1 LEWLRRLSGF
11 IPCLKVVAFDNL
23 ANSSNAQHQAFW
35 NCQVPNI
42 RDGCM
47 NSGWRLKL
55 GAAKL
60 ISVPALPGAN
70 NFNKEEP
77 FSRSVVS

>member
-1 LEWLRRLSGF
+1 MRF
-11 IPCLKVVAFDNL
+11 VADVYAPELIMPLL
-23 ANSSNAQHQAFW
+23 ADSSNAQHQAFW